1 MVRPVK
7 TTVTEAPARIEP
19 LDTVTMVRV
28 PVGTE
33 ADAVA
38 TTPSPLISTPGVPTP
53 AKKPCGYVRV
63 MLLPVASAPP
73 GELLKLSVARTLV
86 LPTIRSMAATS
97 NRTDVTAP
105 PIGPLKTDD
114 GDDSSALVDM
124 EILAPAVGKSPIVKP
139 VKVTKTTLFPST

>member
-38 TTPSPLISTPGVPTP
+38 ATPSPLISTPGVPTA

-73 GELLKLSVARTLV
+73 GELLKL
-86 LPTIRSMAATS
+86 
-97 NRTDVTAP
+97 
-105 PIGPLKTDD
+105 
-114 GDDSSALVDM
+114 
-124 EILAPAVGKSPIVKP
+124 
-139 VKVTKTTLFPST
+139 KVTVTSDFLMKRSSSGIENIKSET